1 MASLLM
7 VDHAPLFRLLESTC
21 ARRSG
26 WSLRSAPTADDLVEK
41 ARQQRPDVIVLSGVP
56 ACDAAAAAS
65 RLRAEASLAAV
76 PILAIG
82 RGPDLEACARAGA
95 DAALEWPAAEAELEA
110 SLVKL
115 MHETRRVARRRAA
128 RLPATLQTGPGLL
141 RVWLRD
147 IGPGGAFFATR
158 QGPTEGTAVLVALRL
173 PDTGDSAP
181 IEARAV
187 VVRRVEEEAGS
198 HRVPGVAVRF
208 TEPDPERT
216 RRIEAFVHGPVAP
229 EA

>member
-1 MASLLM
+1 MACGSRAPRTPAPPVTNETIMASLLM

-26 WSLRSAPTADDLVEK
+26 WSLRSALTTDDLVEK

-65 RLRAEASLAAV
+65 RLRAEASLKAV

-82 RGPDLEACARAGA
+82 RGADLEACARAGA

-110 SLVKL
+110 SLVDL
-115 MHETRRVARRRAA
+115 MHETRRSARRRAA
-128 RLPATLQTGPGLL
+128 RLPATLQTDAGLL

-147 IGPGGAFFATR
+147 LGPGGAFFATR
-158 QGPTEGTAVLVALRL
+158 QGPADGTEVKVSLRL
-173 PDTGDSAP
+173 PVADGGAHV
-181 IEARAV
+181 EARAV
-187 VVRRVEEEAGS
+187 VVRRVEEETGS

-208 TEPDPERT
+208 
-216 RRIEAFVHGPVAP
+216 
-229 EA
+229 